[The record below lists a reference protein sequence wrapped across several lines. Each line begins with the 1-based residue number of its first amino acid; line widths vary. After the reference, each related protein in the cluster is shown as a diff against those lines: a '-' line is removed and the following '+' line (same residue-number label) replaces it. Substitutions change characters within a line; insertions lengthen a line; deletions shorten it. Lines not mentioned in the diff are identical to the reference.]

1 MMNMTTTQN
10 LTNAPEAM
18 SERQIDLE
26 FEKVAGALTDCPKRR
41 VMIPKGAEPGDD
53 VVEVVLNGRM
63 FLIRR
68 GEPVELP
75 EPLVEVLEHAQL
87 L

>member
-10 LTNAPEAM
+10 LTNDLEAM

-53 VVEVVLNGRM
+53 VVEVGLNGRM

>member
-1 MMNMTTTQN
+1 MDKRSTTQN

-18 SERQIDLE
+18 SERQIDQE
-26 FEKVAGALTDCPKRR
+26 FEKVAGTLKQYPKRK
-41 VMIPKGAEPGDD
+41 VLIPKGEQAGDE
-53 VVEVVLNGRM
+53 VVELGFNGRM

-68 GEPVELP
+68 GEAVELP
-75 EPLVEVLEHAQL
+75 EPLVEILEHAQL

>member
-53 VVEVVLNGRM
+53 VVEVGLNGRM
-63 FLIRR
+63 FLMRR

-75 EPLVEVLEHAQL
+75 EPRVEVLEHAQL

>member
-53 VVEVVLNGRM
+53 GVEVGLNGRM

>member
-1 MMNMTTTQN
+1 MTNMTTTQN
-10 LTNAPEAM
+10 LAGAHEAM
-18 SERQIDLE
+18 SERQIDQE
-26 FEKVAGALTDCPKRR
+26 FERTAGALTGCHRRR
-41 VMIPKGAEPGDD
+41 VTIPRSAEPGDD
-53 VVEVVLNGRM
+53 VVEVGLNGRM

-75 EPLVEVLEHAQL
+75 EPLAEILEYAQL

>member
-41 VMIPKGAEPGDD
+41 VMIPKGAEQGDD
-53 VVEVVLNGRM
+53 VVEVGLNGRM

>member
-1 MMNMTTTQN
+1 MASMSTTQN

-18 SERQIDLE
+18 SERQIDME
-26 FEKVAGALTDCPKRR
+26 FEKVAGALTNCPKRR
-41 VMIPKGAEPGDD
+41 VVIPKSAEVGDE
-53 VVEVVLNGRM
+53 VVEVGLNGRM

>member
-10 LTNAPEAM
+10 LAGAPEAM

-41 VMIPKGAEPGDD
+41 VMIPKGAEPGDE
-53 VVEVVLNGRM
+53 VVEVGLNGRM

-75 EPLVEVLEHAQL
+75 EPLVEILEHAQL

>member
-1 MMNMTTTQN
+1 
-10 LTNAPEAM
+10 
-18 SERQIDLE
+18 
-26 FEKVAGALTDCPKRR
+26 
-41 VMIPKGAEPGDD
+41 MIPKGAEPGDD
-53 VVEVVLNGRM
+53 VVEVGLNGRM

>member
-53 VVEVVLNGRM
+53 VGEVGLNGRM

-75 EPLVEVLEHAQL
+75 EPLAEILEHAQL

>member
-41 VMIPKGAEPGDD
+41 GMIPKGAEPGDE
-53 VVEVVLNGRM
+53 VVEVGLNGRM

>member
-26 FEKVAGALTDCPKRR
+26 FEKVAGALTDCP
-41 VMIPKGAEPGDD
+41 
-53 VVEVVLNGRM
+53 
-63 FLIRR
+63 
-68 GEPVELP
+68 
-75 EPLVEVLEHAQL
+75 
-87 L
+87 

>member
-1 MMNMTTTQN
+1 MMNMTTCQN

-53 VVEVVLNGRM
+53 VVEVGLNGRM